1 MKPEPM
7 LYLSD
12 ARGVY
17 IPRDFATDTRR
28 DCISGVD
35 DETLA
40 ILASGPDHELYW
52 DAWTDV
58 EDNATVA
65 DPQTGTKYYVYQ
77 NGDCWLVPDGMQID
91 DLGDF
96 FWPDDSEE
104 G

>member
-12 ARGVY
+12 ARGIY

-28 DCISGVD
+28 ECIAGVD

-40 ILASGPDHELYW
+40 ILAAGPEHELYW

-58 EDNATVA
+58 ENNATVT
-65 DPQTGTKYYVYQ
+65 DPDSGIVYRVYQ
-77 NGDCWLVPDGMQID
+77 DGDCWLVPDGMEYD
-91 DLGDF
+91 ESRGF